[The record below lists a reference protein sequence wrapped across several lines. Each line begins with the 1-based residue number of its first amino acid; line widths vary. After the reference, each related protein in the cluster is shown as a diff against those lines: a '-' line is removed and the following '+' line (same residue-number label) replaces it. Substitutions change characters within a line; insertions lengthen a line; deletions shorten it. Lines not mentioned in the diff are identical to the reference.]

1 MGGML
6 ILAAVLAQQPARS
19 AADFVPYVLATD
31 DHRQRVPAELGRLL
45 VPENRGS
52 DASRRIEL
60 RFVRLRGRVS
70 PGTPL
75 IVLAGGPG
83 GSGITMGRRPSLLAF
98 AELARELGDVIF
110 LDQRGTGMSLTLECP
125 GRWELPLDQPMTRES
140 LVSASRDYFRRC
152 AAFWTDRGADLRG
165 YTTAES
171 ADDVD
176 AIRAAL
182 GASKMNLYGA
192 SYGSHLALATVKRH
206 GDKVNR
212 AIIPMVEGP
221 DHTIKLPSNIQKQLE
236 TIAAR
241 VRQDPE
247 WNRIM
252 PDFLATV
259 ASVLGRLE
267 RAPAVVELD
276 DSVGQRK
283 VRVSIGKFDLQKFT
297 AQGLG
302 ALGFLRRLPARYRE
316 LESGDYRWLAQEALK
331 LRSGEIPD
339 NAMSYVMDCASGLS
353 EARRKR
359 IRAEASTSLLGDAI
373 DLPWPDVCS
382 AWSQPDLGDEFRANP
397 KSDVPVLFLSGTLDG
412 RTPQSNALEVAAGFP
427 NSHHIL
433 VDGMSHG
440 HPQLFPELGP
450 VMLEFLR
457 GHPVSLREHS
467 FPFVL
472 ERP

>member
-6 ILAAVLAQQPARS
+6 MLAAVLAQQPAPQG
-19 AADFVPYVLATD
+19 ADFVPYVLATD
-31 DHRQRVPAELGRLL
+31 DSRQRVPAELGRLL
-45 VPENRGS
+45 VPENRGNA
-52 DASRRIEL
+52 ASRRIEL

-98 AELARELGDVIF
+98 AEAARELGDVIF

-125 GRWELPLDQPMTRES
+125 GRWELPLDRPMTRES
-140 LVSASRDYFRRC
+140 LVSASRDYFRGC
-152 AAFWTDRGADLRG
+152 AAFWTEQGADLRG

-176 AIRAAL
+176 AIRSAL

-192 SYGSHLALATVKRH
+192 SYGSHLALATLKRH

-212 AIIPMVEGP
+212 ALIPMVEGP
-221 DHTIKLPSNIQKQLE
+221 DHTIKLPSNVQKQME

-241 VRQDPE
+241 VGQDAD
-247 WNRIM
+247 WSRIM

-267 RAPAVVELD
+267 RTPAVVELD
-276 DSVGQRK
+276 DPAGPGK
-283 VRVSIGKFDLQKFT
+283 VRVSVGKFDLQKFT

-302 ALGFLRRLPARYRE
+302 NLAFLRRLPARYRE

-353 EARRKR
+353 APRRQR
-359 IRAEASTSLLGDAI
+359 IRAEAATTLLGDAI

-382 AWSQPDLGDEFRANP
+382 AWPHPDLGDDFRANP
-397 KSDVPVLFLSGTLDG
+397 KSAVPVLFMSGTLDG
-412 RTPQSNALEVAAGFP
+412 RTPESNALEVAAGFP

-440 HPQLFPELGP
+440 HPRLFTELGP
-450 VMLEFLR
+450 VMLGFLR
-457 GHPVSLREHS
+457 GQGVTIRAHR
-467 FPFVL
+467 FPFAFD
-472 ERP
+472 RP